1 MMDEAL
7 EHILLL
13 RSQDDEGASRGR
25 TAMVVTTVLTSI
37 SIVIVAM
44 RIYTRIGIMKLSG
57 REDWT
62 ILASLIFA
70 VIYLALVICRKSAS
84 GCYETCY

>member
-1 MMDEAL
+1 MMLNEAL
-7 EHILLL
+7 ERILLP

-25 TAMVVTTVLTSI
+25 TAMVVTAVLTSF

-44 RIYTRIGIMKLSG
+44 RIYTRVGIMKSSG

-62 ILASLIFA
+62 ILLSLVRFPPSISEP
-70 VIYLALVICRKSAS
+70 Y
-84 GCYETCY
+84 